1 MISNLRRWIVFDEDL
16 LQRTF
21 LLHLVEV
28 VVEDL
33 YVGRALLEAPT
44 VRLEVVL
51 CRHGYDLAVEVFRIR
66 PVVEKHGVVTSVTE
80 FKIFLPF

>member
-44 VRLEVVL
+44 VRLQVVL
-51 CRHGYDLAVEVFRIR
+51 SRHGHDLAVEVFRIR
-66 PVVEKHGVVTSVTE
+66 PVVEKHGVVTSVIE
-80 FKIFLPF
+80 FKKFGPF